1 MKSPEFVLRSALVA
15 SANVSELVGSRI
27 YPILAPQTAALPFI
41 VWRRSGISREH
52 TLAGPMGVSTVSV
65 EMQLL
70 AATYEQAREL
80 ADRCRVV
87 LDGYGATLNNT
98 EVKHVSLEQ
107 ESDDFVQLAGGDLPP
122 VYQVTQ
128 TYNILWQET

>member
-1 MKSPEFVLRSALVA
+1 MKSPEAVLRSALVA
-15 SANVSELVGSRI
+15 SATVSELVGSRI
-27 YPILAPQTAALPFI
+27 YPILAPQTAALPLI
-41 VWRRSGISREH
+41 IWRRSGISREH

-70 AATYEQAREL
+70 ATTYEQARDL
-80 ADRCRVV
+80 ADKVRVV
-87 LDGYGATLNNT
+87 LDGYGGTLNNT

>member
-1 MKSPEFVLRSALVA
+1 MKSPEAVLRSALVA
-15 SANVSELVGSRI
+15 SATVSALVGSRI

-52 TLAGPMGVSTVSV
+52 TLAGPMGVPTVSV

-70 AATYEQAREL
+70 ATTYEQARDL
-80 ADRCRVV
+80 ADKVRVV

>member
-1 MKSPEFVLRSALVA
+1 MKSPEAVLRSALVA

-27 YPILAPQTAALPFI
+27 YPILAPQTAALPLI
-41 VWRRSGISREH
+41 IWRRSGISREH

-70 AATYEQAREL
+70 ATTYEQARDV
-80 ADRCRVV
+80 ADRCRLV

-128 TYNILWQET
+128 TYQIIWQET

>member
-1 MKSPEFVLRSALVA
+1 MKSPETVLRSALVA
-15 SANVSELVGSRI
+15 SANVSALVGSRI

-87 LDGYGATLNNT
+87 LDGYGATVNNT

-128 TYNILWQET
+128 SYNILWQET

>member
-15 SANVSELVGSRI
+15 SATVSELVGSRI

-70 AATYEQAREL
+70 AATYEQAREV
-80 ADRCRVV
+80 ADRCRLV

>member
-15 SANVSELVGSRI
+15 SATVSELVGSRI

-70 AATYEQAREL
+70 AATYEQAREV
-80 ADRCRVV
+80 ADRCRLV

-122 VYQVTQ
+122 VSQVTQ

>member
-1 MKSPEFVLRSALVA
+1 MKSPETVLRSALVA
-15 SANVSELVGSRI
+15 SASVSELVGSRI

-80 ADRCRVV
+80 ADRCRLV

>member
-1 MKSPEFVLRSALVA
+1 MKSPETVLRSALVA
-15 SANVSELVGSRI
+15 SANVSALVGSRI

-80 ADRCRVV
+80 ADRCRLV

>member
-1 MKSPEFVLRSALVA
+1 MKSPEAVLRSALVA
-15 SANVSELVGSRI
+15 SANVSALVGSRI

-52 TLAGPMGVSTVSV
+52 TLSGPMGVSTVSV

-70 AATYEQAREL
+70 ATTYEQAREL
-80 ADRCRVV
+80 ADRCRLV

-128 TYNILWQET
+128 TYNLLWQET

>member
-1 MKSPEFVLRSALVA
+1 MKSPETVLRSALVA
-15 SANVSELVGSRI
+15 SANVSAVVGSRI

-52 TLAGPMGVSTVSV
+52 TLSGPMGVSTVSV

-80 ADRCRVV
+80 ADRCRLV

>member
-1 MKSPEFVLRSALVA
+1 MKSPETVLRSALVA
-15 SANVSELVGSRI
+15 SASVSELVGSRI

-128 TYNILWQET
+128 SYNILWQET

>member
-15 SANVSELVGSRI
+15 SATVSELVGSRI

-70 AATYEQAREL
+70 AATYEQAREV
-80 ADRCRVV
+80 ADRCRLV

-128 TYNILWQET
+128 SYNILWQET